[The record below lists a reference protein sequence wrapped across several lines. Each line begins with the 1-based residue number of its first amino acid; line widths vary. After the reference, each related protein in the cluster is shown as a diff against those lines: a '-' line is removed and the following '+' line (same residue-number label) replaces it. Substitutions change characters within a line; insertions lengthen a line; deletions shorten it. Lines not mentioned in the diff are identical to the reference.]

1 MEVQRFTKYPLLLEN
16 MAKYTGNSCS
26 ADSRGPRQKFRE
38 CGIPEAS
45 HISVLNSCEKLL
57 SRVLKISF
65 CCSVAFFHTEDEE
78 EKEKVKRA
86 EECCKK
92 ILNHVNQAVKEA
104 ENKQVELATVDFFHF
119 TWNPISTC
127 YVFSAP
133 KRLQE
138 YQRRLDISS
147 LKQGDHP
154 MILELKAR
162 STCCIQEEPDHRHSS
177 RVLVFLSI
185 R

>member
-1 MEVQRFTKYPLLLEN
+1 M
-16 MAKYTGNSCS
+16 
-26 ADSRGPRQKFRE
+26 
-38 CGIPEAS
+38 
-45 HISVLNSCEKLL
+45 
-57 SRVLKISF
+57 
-65 CCSVAFFHTEDEE
+65 
-78 EKEKVKRA
+78 KRA

-104 ENKQVELATVDFFHF
+104 ENKQVEFAVGFSFDFSR
-119 TWNPISTC
+119 NNIPTC
-127 YVFSAP
+127 CVFSAP

-162 STCCIQEEPDHRHSS
+162 STSCITS
-177 RVLVFLSI
+177 RRNQAFTTVLIL
-185 R
+185 